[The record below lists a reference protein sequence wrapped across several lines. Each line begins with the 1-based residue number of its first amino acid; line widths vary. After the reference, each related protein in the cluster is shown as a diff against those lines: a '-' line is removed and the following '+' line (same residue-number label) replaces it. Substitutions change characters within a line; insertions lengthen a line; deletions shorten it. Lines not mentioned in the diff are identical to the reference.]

1 VNTATRIA
9 VLGVAVATLALGGCR
24 GAVAAASTGSSP
36 GAVSAAD
43 PLGGVESRVDR
54 IERQIDQD
62 GTR

>member
-1 VNTATRIA
+1 
-9 VLGVAVATLALGGCR
+9 VATLALGGCR
-24 GAVAAASTGSSP
+24 GAVAAAPTGSSP